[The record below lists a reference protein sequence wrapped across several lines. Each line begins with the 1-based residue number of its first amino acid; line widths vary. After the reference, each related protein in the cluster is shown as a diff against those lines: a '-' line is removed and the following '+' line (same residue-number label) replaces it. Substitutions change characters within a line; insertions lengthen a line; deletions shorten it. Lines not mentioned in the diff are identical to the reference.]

1 VNIPFQPFA
10 GSSFACKGQRRTC
23 KRGWATLPRMRSER
37 VRLITNSLA
46 FVVYWMLQRY
56 TG

>member
-1 VNIPFQPFA
+1 
-10 GSSFACKGQRRTC
+10 
-23 KRGWATLPRMRSER
+23 MRSER

>member
-1 VNIPFQPFA
+1 
-10 GSSFACKGQRRTC
+10 
-23 KRGWATLPRMRSER
+23 MRSER
-37 VRLITNSLA
+37 VRLITSSLA